1 MRLIS
6 LVTLGVLVALLIPT
20 ATPATPPADTSATCR
35 VLPVSTSLRTT
46 LRRVHVRYLQ
56 SNLDKPFTVR
66 GPRGRVYNGRC
77 GSTQYALAS
86 FSATIGGTFF
96 GTQDQPERFRRK
108 VGRRWRDLGDT
119 GGDPCFTA
127 PRALLELWN
136 IECAQGAR

>member
-1 MRLIS
+1 MRLI
-6 LVTLGVLVALLIPT
+6 TLGTLAVLVGLLTPT
-20 ATPATPPADTSATCR
+20 ATTATQPADASATCQ
-35 VLPVSTSLRTT
+35 VLQVSKALRTT
-46 LRRVHVRYLQ
+46 LRRVHVRYLERG
-56 SNLDKPFTVR
+56 LDKPFTVR

-127 PRALLELWN
+127 PRALLELWK
-136 IECAQGAR
+136 IECAR